1 MYRSRYRG
9 CTSPLQVSR
18 FSPWKLEER
27 RRLKPG
33 GRLGTRQEQL
43 DRSLQQQYS
52 FWVWRLLSRLGEGV
66 WDVVVVGGSLGAAR
80 TALHL
85 ASRGLTVALLDSG
98 ERPRTEWSHCSTAA
112 QGTSTL
118 GWRVV
123 GCRLGTWSHGTG

>member
-18 FSPWKLEER
+18 FSPRKLEER

-52 FWVWRLLSRLGEGV
+52 YWVWRLLSRLGEGV

-98 ERPRTEWSHCSTAA
+98 EMPSTEWSLV
-112 QGTSTL
+112 TL
-118 GWRVV
+118 WHRG
-123 GCRLGTWSHGTG
+123 L